1 MEQKEIQNTPGLKW
15 MRRAKGSAPY
25 WVAGEADVA
34 AGYRPKTVNLS
45 HLIDSPEVLAAQ
57 CRALQADLS
66 LWRSGFRRDPLAYDG
81 TVRSLLSIYQTHP
94 ESPYRDLKTGS
105 LRPYDCYLGRLEN
118 HIGKMRLGE
127 ISGVDIRR
135 WHGIWSGG
143 GEKLAAAAMAR
154 AVFESA
160 LSFGKMLRLAG
171 CAELLDIARETRK
184 RLPQP
189 RARRQTM
196 TAREVEAARAAAHA
210 AGRPSRALA
219 YAVVFETALRLWD
232 VIGQWHPIDAPGL
245 STVIDPDRRA
255 KWFGLTWEDIGQDMV
270 LRYRP
275 SKTAGTTQAEIA
287 FSLSDAPMVLDELR
301 HWPEGRRKGPMIK
314 CEVAGRPYLNRS
326 FDRMWR
332 SDAKAAGI
340 PAGVWARDLRASAV
354 TEARAGGAQLADARH
369 VAGHSSERTTEIYDR
384 AQVEA
389 ASRFAR
395 ARERARS
402 GGDKP

>member
-1 MEQKEIQNTPGLKW
+1 M
-15 MRRAKGSAPY
+15 
-25 WVAGEADVA
+25 
-34 AGYRPKTVNLS
+34 
-45 HLIDSPEVLAAQ
+45 
-57 CRALQADLS
+57 
-66 LWRSGFRRDPLAYDG
+66 
-81 TVRSLLSIYQTHP
+81 RSLLSIYQTHP

-105 LRPYDCYLGRLEN
+105 LRPYNCYLGRLEN
-118 HIGKMRLGE
+118 HIGKMRLEE

-135 WHGIWSGG
+135 WHGIWSGD

-154 AVFESA
+154 AVFEAA

-171 CAELLDIARETRK
+171 CTELLDIAREARR

-189 RARRQTM
+189 RPRRQTM

-245 STVIDPDRRA
+245 STVIDPDRRT
-255 KWFGLTWEDIGQDMV
+255 KWFGLQWEDVGADMV
-270 LRYRP
+270 MRYRP

-287 FSLSDAPMVLDELR
+287 FSLADAPMVLDELR
-301 HWPEGRRKGPMIK
+301 HWPADRRTGPMIR
-314 CEVAGRPYLNRS
+314 CEVAGRPYIAQS
-326 FDRMWR
+326 FGRMWR
-332 SDAKAAGI
+332 ADAKAAGI

-354 TEARAGGAQLADARH
+354 TEARAGGVHLDDARH

-384 AQVEA
+384 AHAEA
-389 ASRFAR
+389 AGRFAR
-395 ARERARS
+395 AREVARAR
-402 GGDKP
+402 KPGTDG